1 MRLDRKFLAAVAA
14 SLLWALL
21 VAAVFY
27 RVSLRAARPPQARKP
42 LVIAVRDLAPGAAIA
57 ANMVRLT
64 EVPPEAFPKGGFSRL
79 EEVVN
84 RPVAAAI
91 LPDEPVT
98 EARLAARGSG
108 VGLAPLI
115 PAGKRAVAVKVN
127 EVVGVAGFVLPGMRV
142 DVLVTGRAP
151 GRDDT
156 ATRTVLQNVTVLSAG
171 QAIQTDGK
179 NQTINAQVVT
189 LLVNPEQ
196 AEVLALAS
204 NEGRI
209 QLALRNSAD
218 ERIAAPPGTELRRL
232 YGVAPPPP
240 AAAAPRPAVAVKPR
254 VPVEPPRKAA
264 AAQAPAPPSAG
275 DTVVVFRGGRPTVEA
290 IP

>member
-1 MRLDRKFLAAVAA
+1 MRLDRKFAAAVAA

-27 RVSLRAARPPQARKP
+27 RVALKAARPAPVRKP
-42 LVIAVRDLAPGAAIA
+42 LVVAARVLAPGVAIA
-57 ANMVRLT
+57 ADRVRLT
-64 EVPPEAFPKGGFSRL
+64 QVMPEAFPKGGFSKV
-79 EEVVN
+79 EEVVD
-84 RPVAAAI
+84 RSVASAI

-98 EARLAARGSG
+98 EARLAVRGSG

-115 PAGKRAVAVKVN
+115 PVGKRAVAVKVN

-142 DVLVTGRAP
+142 DVLATGRSP
-151 GRDDT
+151 GRDGPAT
-156 ATRTVLQNVTVLSAG
+156 ATALQNVIVLSAG
-171 QAIQTDGK
+171 QAIEQDGK

-204 NEGRI
+204 NEGKI

-218 ERIAAPPGTELRRL
+218 ERLATPPGTELRRL
-232 YGVAPPPP
+232 YGSAAPPVVLRAVSPMKFRIP
-240 AAAAPRPAVAVKPR
+240 VQPPRPAVP
-254 VPVEPPRKAA
+254 VP
-264 AAQAPAPPSAG
+264 PPSREPEA
-275 DTVVVFRGGRPTVEA
+275 VVVFRGVQRTVEA